1 MALETLK
8 NVDTIG
14 GYGVVHIL
22 KEEDREGFRV
32 EHIEGKHSPIVVDHV
47 DNSITFFLQ
56 NKPIKEVGVNGC
68 QVDSLIHAAFIIID
82 GFDKQLPCAEN
93 KEVAQCLFDALML
106 LKKRTSDRESRG
118 VEGTN
123 QP

>member
-1 MALETLK
+1 MALKTLK
-8 NVDTIG
+8 NVDAIG

-47 DNSITFFLQ
+47 DNSITFVIQ

-68 QVDSLIHAAFIIID
+68 QVDTLIHTAMLIID
-82 GFDKQLPCAEN
+82 GLDKKFPCYEN
-93 KEVAQCLFDALML
+93 KEASQCLFDAMMW
-106 LKKRTSDRESRG
+106 LKKRTLNREARG
-118 VEGTN
+118 VEGTS